1 MTQDVR
7 TAEAALGISASDV
20 LDLYEAERGRML
32 ATLADRT
39 VEEVRLVRM
48 TQDVE
53 LVLRGVASSTSLD
66 FVIEQRRYNQ
76 VLERVC
82 NPHSGDVVLRML
94 SSAFQLWSS

>member
-1 MTQDVR
+1 MTQDVK
-7 TAEAALGISASDV
+7 AVEAVLDLSASDV
-20 LDLYEAERGRML
+20 LDLYEAERERML

-48 TQDVE
+48 TRDVE
-53 LVLRGVASSTSLD
+53 LVLRGVASPTSLD

-76 VLERVC
+76 VLERLC

-94 SSAFQLWSS
+94 SSAL